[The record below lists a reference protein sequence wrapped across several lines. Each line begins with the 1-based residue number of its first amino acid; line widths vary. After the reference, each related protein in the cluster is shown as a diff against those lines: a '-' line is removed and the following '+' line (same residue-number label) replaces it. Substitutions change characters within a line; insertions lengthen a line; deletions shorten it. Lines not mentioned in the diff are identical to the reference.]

1 MTKTIDVMALDS
13 LETPGNWDESSELRI
28 DSHFATFGTLVA
40 HTSSIGRPMMVVSQ
54 FQGIHSKGTRMSRF
68 ILSAFAIVGVLA
80 LSSGSAFA
88 QHGHHGG
95 GHYGG
100 GHTVSHGGGHYG
112 GGHAYSHSG
121 SHYGGAHYGG
131 QVYSTPNYSYAPQY
145 ASVASPSCGSSYQ
158 SYAPAYQSYAPSYQ
172 SYAPAYNS
180 GHVYHN
186 TSHYDYHAPSVQVH
200 GNHLHATSGHYDHH
214 STGHHH

>member
-1 MTKTIDVMALDS
+1 MTEVIGMMARGRVKHPES
-13 LETPGNWDESSELRI
+13 GEETNELLAK
-28 DSHFATFGTLVA
+28 SHFAFFGTPIA
-40 HTSSIGRPMMVVSQ
+40 FTSTIGCPSTVVHM

-68 ILSAFAIVGVLA
+68 ILSAMAIVGVLA
-80 LSSGSAFA
+80 LGSGAAFA

-95 GHYGG
+95 SHHGHHGG
-100 GHTVSHGGGHYG
+100 YHGGHAIGHTVSHGGGHYG
-112 GGHAYSHSG
+112 G
-121 SHYGGAHYGG
+121 AHYGVH
-131 QVYSTPNYSYAPQY
+131 VYSAPNYSYAPRY
-145 ASVASPSCGSSYQ
+145 ASVVTPSCGSSYQ
-158 SYAPAYQSYAPSYQ
+158 SSAPAYQSYAPSYQ
-172 SYAPAYNS
+172 SYAPAYSS